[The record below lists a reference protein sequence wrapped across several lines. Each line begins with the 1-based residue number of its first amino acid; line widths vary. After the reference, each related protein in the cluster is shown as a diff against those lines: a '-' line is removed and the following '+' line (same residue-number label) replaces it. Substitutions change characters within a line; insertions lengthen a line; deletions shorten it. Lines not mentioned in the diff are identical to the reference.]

1 MTIDLESTDLAEVE
15 AVFETD
21 KGTMVCELLAD
32 RAPKTVRNFCK
43 LAQDGYYD
51 GLRFHRIIRDFM
63 VQTGCP
69 RGDGTGG
76 PGWTIEAEFNETPHT
91 RGVLSMA
98 RTADPNSAGSQFF
111 IVHGEHASHLD
122 GQYTAFGR
130 VTDGL
135 DVLDALASVPVRP
148 GASGEASS
156 PIEEVRIVRLGLR
169 ARAAGDAGAEA
180 GDAGGEAGDAGG
192 EGEPGGTQ

>member
-1 MTIDLESTDLAEVE
+1 MTIDLESVDLTGVE

-43 LAQDGYYD
+43 LAQDGYYN
-51 GLRFHRIIRDFM
+51 GLRFHRIIRNFM

-76 PGWTIEAEFNETPHT
+76 PGWTIEAEFNDTPHV

-135 DVLDALASVPVRP
+135 DVLDALASVPVRA

-156 PIEEVRIVRLGLR
+156 PVEEVRIVSLGLR
-169 ARAAGDAGAEA
+169 QREDGEGDDASSEA
-180 GDAGGEAGDAGG
+180 DAGGAE
-192 EGEPGGTQ
+192 